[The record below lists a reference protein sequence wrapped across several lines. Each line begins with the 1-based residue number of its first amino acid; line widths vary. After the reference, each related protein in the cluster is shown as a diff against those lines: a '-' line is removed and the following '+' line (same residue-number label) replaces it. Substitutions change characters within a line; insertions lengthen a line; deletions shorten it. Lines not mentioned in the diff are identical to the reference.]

1 LADTLQRECH
11 KLYGSPPS
19 VTWMELLRKQM
30 NTGTPTSPTA
40 ETHWSTRTRIRAL
53 SRNVTQ
59 RRLSNVT
66 CAWSWRICGIS
77 PAIPSYIFVTAPT
90 RTTEC
95 SKIKVLQMFRIYE
108 KELEDFINSLHITII
123 TQVWMDSW
131 SSVKM
136 EPFGGKNMSYLRKMD
151 DCTIHA

>member
-1 LADTLQRECH
+1 
-11 KLYGSPPS
+11 
-19 VTWMELLRKQM
+19 
-30 NTGTPTSPTA
+30 
-40 ETHWSTRTRIRAL
+40 
-53 SRNVTQ
+53 
-59 RRLSNVT
+59 
-66 CAWSWRICGIS
+66 
-77 PAIPSYIFVTAPT
+77 
-90 RTTEC
+90 
-95 SKIKVLQMFRIYE
+95 MFRIYE